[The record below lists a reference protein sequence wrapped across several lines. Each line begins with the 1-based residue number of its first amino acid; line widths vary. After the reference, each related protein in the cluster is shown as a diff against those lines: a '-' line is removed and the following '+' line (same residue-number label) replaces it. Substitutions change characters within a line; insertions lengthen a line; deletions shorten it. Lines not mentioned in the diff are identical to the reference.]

1 MADDDVRRGRCRLD
15 ALAREQGVRPR
26 VEVRETRQKAA
37 LERAVDHVQRL
48 PVDPEAG
55 DTGSERLGEDRGTDG
70 AGRDVRG
77 QTAQRREPALQLAQ
91 RARQALLDAGRDL
104 GGGEHVLEIGRVDER
119 QLARRLEPA
128 PGAARPGLLDHRVDV
143 RQDPPGEG
151 PPDILRGAPE
161 HALRVEEA
169 ALADEARAPAG
180 RGHQVLVDVA
190 EEGRQEPR
198 QGTGHRLAQAG
209 EGGPAGLLGH
219 PWSFAP
225 PGYGAAVAGR
235 TGVAAQGR
243 EDLGVGPDEGDPD
256 ALPDDPGNGPAH
268 PVGPGGALSDQVELD
283 GEALVPG
290 QRPVRREETRG
301 VLRGQGE
308 EQPPLAKVA
317 HRAGAGCVSAQVHPC
332 AQVDRNAGVCALVQ
346 VGPPTPLW
354 QDSPAGV
361 WQSPIA
367 AGTERAFK
375 LRTLRDFLAGPL
387 RQSRPREAAWAER
400 RYPCAP
406 DPTREQPARAP

>member
-1 MADDDVRRGRCRLD
+1 MSFPSNFVWGAATASYQIEG
-15 ALAREQGVRPR
+15 A
-26 VEVRETRQKAA
+26 VRE
-37 LERAVDHVQRL
+37 
-48 PVDPEAG
+48 
-55 DTGSERLGEDRGTDG
+55 DG
-70 AGRDVRG
+70 RSPSVW
-77 QTAQRREPALQLAQ
+77 
-91 RARQALLDAGRDL
+91 DAFS
-104 GGGEHVLEIGRVDER
+104 
-119 QLARRLEPA
+119 
-128 PGAARPGLLDHRVDV
+128 ARPGKVFN
-143 RQDPPGEG
+143 GETGEIAVQG
-151 PPDILRGAPE
+151 P
-161 HALRVEEA
+161 
-169 ALADEARAPAG
+169 
-180 RGHQVLVDVA
+180 QVM
-190 EEGRQEPR
+190 
-198 QGTGHRLAQAG
+198 QGYWNK
-209 EGGPAGLLGH
+209 E
-219 PWSFAP
+219 
-225 PGYGAAVAGR
+225 
-235 TGVAAQGR
+235 
-243 EDLGVGPDEGDPD
+243 
-256 ALPDDPGNGPAH
+256 
-268 PVGPGGALSDQVELD
+268 
-283 GEALVPG
+283 
-290 QRPVRREETRG
+290 EETRG